1 MWVTLAF
8 FFPFLKEVF
17 LSIALAF
24 LLWQGCEN
32 PTKSKK
38 TLIGSQKRKEK
49 MLYFF
54 LPYLIAKF
62 G

>member
-38 TLIGSQKRKEK
+38 TLIGSQKKRKRC
-49 MLYFF
+49 YIFF
-54 LPYLIAKF
+54 FRI
-62 G
+62 